1 MKYAELDFRF
11 IRGLLSNLSEIS
23 PYQFYVDRR
32 DNKSFEIN
40 LAGSVVAVEDAES
53 ALISIMFSL
62 QRLRLADDAKRF
74 LNSYRNRKGLSLS
87 LSDISSLERLLH
99 ISLNKQSKLQQE
111 ESTWEK
117 PKRRRYHQQCNKNQ
131 QANNYS
137 SYKYKNNYSKSQ
149 HSNTQ
154 GHKNIS
160 KERSDTS
167 FSREYSDA
175 DKQLQ
180 KALSLLG

>member
-1 MKYAELDFRF
+1 M
-11 IRGLLSNLSEIS
+11 SNLSEIS

-32 DNKSFEIN
+32 DHKSFEIN

-87 LSDISSLERLLH
+87 LADISSLERLLH
-99 ISLNKQSKLQQE
+99 ISLNGKSKPPE
-111 ESTWEK
+111 ESMWEK
-117 PKRRRYHQQCNKNQ
+117 PQRRRYRPQGNRNQ
-131 QANNYS
+131 QTNNYS
-137 SYKYKNNYSKSQ
+137 NYKYKNNYSNSQ
-149 HSNTQ
+149 HRNTQ
-154 GHKNIS
+154 DHKNTS
-160 KERSDTS
+160 KEQSSAS

-180 KALSLLG
+180 EALRLLS